1 MTWDKTKFREMTIFR
16 DYLIKNPNLVK
27 EYSNIKKKA
36 SKESNNQKK
45 RYLEIKTPFVKKI
58 ILKARKEL
66 K

>member
-1 MTWDKTKFREMTIFR
+1 LTWDKIKFREMTFFR
-16 DYLIKNPNLVK
+16 DYLIKYPDLAK
-27 EYSNIKKKA
+27 EYSTIKKKA

-58 ILKARKEL
+58 ILRARKEF